1 MEKNYKYSSNHGFDL
16 DVTIGK
22 FAEQANG
29 ECYIRSGDTS
39 LLVTA
44 VASEKPREGID
55 FFPLICDFQEKLYA
69 VGKIPGGFLKREG
82 KASDEATLISRQMD
96 RPLRPLF
103 PENYYN
109 DVQVIATVL
118 SMDEDN
124 KPDCLSTIGASIALG
139 ISDIPFNGPVAAV
152 SVGFVDGNFI
162 INPNEEQREKSLL
175 DLTVAGSKDA
185 INMVEAGANE
195 LTEDQMLEAMLL
207 AHEEIGHICEFTQL
221 IIDEIGKEKNLVE
234 VIVPSELEEKII
246 AEFSEDIKGS
256 IRTTDKM
263 ERGEAMFNI
272 EEAAKERFLEEYP
285 DSEDEIHRVIDDIMK
300 KEVRRMISIDKIR
313 PDGRE
318 MKEIRPLSAEVG
330 TLPRVHGS
338 GLFKRGQTQVLSVVT
353 LGSTADVQ
361 IIDGLNRK
369 EIQKRYMHQY
379 NFPPFSVGDVKPLR
393 APGRR
398 EIGHGHLAER
408 ALIPV
413 LPDPSEFPYTI
424 RVVSEVLSSNGS
436 SSQASICGSTLSL
449 MDAGVPIKKPVAG
462 IAMGLI
468 KEEDSISILTDI
480 QGLEDHLG
488 DMDFKVAG
496 TRDGITALQMDMKIS
511 GITREVLE
519 ESLDNAKE
527 ARMQILDLIDK
538 TIESPRE
545 DISDFAP
552 RLFTIDI
559 DPEKV
564 RDVIG
569 SGGKTI
575 NKIIDETGVTI
586 ETEDDGHIT
595 VASVDGESGKRA
607 IEMIKSIVTDP
618 KAGDVYTG
626 KVTRIMNFGAFVEIA
641 IGKEGLLHIS
651 QIDHKRVEKVE
662 DILNVGD
669 EVTVKVTEIDRQG
682 RINLSRKALLEKPE
696 GSESDD
702 KDDHRQRRDNKRRND
717 KSEAWPADEDPR
729 NLNN

>member
-1 MEKNYKYSSNHGFDL
+1 MVRTYKYESKLGKDFE
-16 DVTIGK
+16 VTIGK

-29 ECYIRSGDTS
+29 ECYIKSGDTS

-109 DVQVIATVL
+109 DVQIIATVL

-124 KPDCLSTIGASIALG
+124 LPDPLTTIGASIALG
-139 ISDIPFNGPVAAV
+139 ISDIPFDGPVG
-152 SVGFVDGNFI
+152 SCMVGKVGDNLI
-162 INPNEEQREKSLL
+162 INPNKEEREKSGLE
-175 DLTVAGSKDA
+175 LTVAGKKGA
-185 INMVEAGANE
+185 INMVEAGAKE
-195 LTEDQMLEAMLL
+195 ISEGEMLEAMLL
-207 AHEEIGHICEFTQL
+207 ALEEIGNISDFIQT
-221 IIDEIGKEKNLVE
+221 IIDDIGKEKIEVDGVE
-234 VIVPSELEEKII
+234 ETELDRKISADFEE
-246 AEFSEDIKGS
+246 EIKDS
-256 IRTTDKM
+256 IRTTDKT
-263 ERGEAMFNI
+263 EREDNIFKI
-272 EEAAKERFLEEYP
+272 EEAAKEKYLEEYP
-285 DSEDEIHRVIDDIMK
+285 ESEDEIHRRIDNIMK

-313 PDGRE
+313 PDGRDLT
-318 MKEIRPLSAEVG
+318 EIRPLSAEAG
-330 TLPRVHGS
+330 LLPRVHGS
-338 GLFKRGQTQVLSVVT
+338 GLFQRGQTQVLSVVT
-353 LGSTADVQ
+353 LGSPGDVQ
-361 IIDGLNRK
+361 IIDGLNRE
-369 EIQKRYMHQY
+369 EIQKRYIHQY
-379 NFPPFSVGDVKPLR
+379 NFPPFCVGDVRPLR
-393 APGRR
+393 GPGRR
-398 EIGHGHLAER
+398 EIGHGRLAER
-408 ALIPV
+408 ALLPV
-413 LPDPSEFPYTI
+413 LPDEKDFPYTI

-449 MDAGVPIKKPVAG
+449 MDAGVPISKPVAG

-468 KEEDSISILTDI
+468 KEDNSISILTDI

-496 TRDGITALQMDMKIS
+496 TRDGITALQMDMKID

-519 ESLDNAKE
+519 ESLNDAHS
-527 ARMQILDLIDK
+527 ARMRILDVIEAAIDK
-538 TIESPRE
+538 PRS
-545 DISDFAP
+545 DISDYAP

-575 NKIIDETGVTI
+575 NKIIDATGVKI

-595 VASVDGESGKRA
+595 VASEDGESGKKA
-607 IEMIKSIVTDP
+607 IEMIKSIVTEP
-618 KAGDVYTG
+618 KPGDIYTG
-626 KVTRIMNFGAFVEIA
+626 KVVRIMNFGAFVEIA

-651 QIDHKRVEKVE
+651 QIDHHRVEKVE
-662 DILNVGD
+662 DVLRVGD
-669 EVTVKVTEIDRQG
+669 EVKVKVTEIDRQG

-696 GSESDD
+696 
-702 KDDHRQRRDNKRRND
+702 
-717 KSEAWPADEDPR
+717 AWPVDESPYKKDKKDK
-729 NLNN
+729 

>member
-1 MEKNYKYSSNHGFDL
+1 MEKNYKYTSSHGFDL

-29 ECYIRSGDTS
+29 ECYIKSGDTS

-109 DVQVIATVL
+109 DVQVIATVF

-139 ISDIPFNGPVAAV
+139 ISDIPFYGPVAAV
-152 SVGFVDGNFI
+152 SVGFVDGEFI
-162 INPNEEQREKSLL
+162 INPNESQREKSLL

-195 LTEDQMLEAMLL
+195 LSEDQMLHAMLL
-207 AHEEIGHICEFTQL
+207 AHEEIGHICDFQQE
-221 IIDEIGKEKNLVE
+221 IIDEIGKEKKLLE
-234 VIVPSELEEKII
+234 VVVPSELEEKII
-246 AEFSEDIKGS
+246 AEYSNYIKGS

-263 ERGEAMFNI
+263 KRGEAIFNI
-272 EEAAKERFLEEYP
+272 EEAAKEKFLEEYP
-285 DSEDEIHRVIDDIMK
+285 ESEDEIHRVIDDIMK

-313 PDGRE
+313 PDGRQ

-353 LGSTADVQ
+353 LGSPADVQ

-369 EIQKRYMHQY
+369 EIQKCYMHQY
-379 NFPPFSVGDVKPLR
+379 NFPPFSVGDIKPLR

-398 EIGHGHLAER
+398 EIGHGRLAER

-413 LPDPSEFPYTI
+413 LPELSEFPYTI

-519 ESLDNAKE
+519 CKSL
-527 ARMQILDLIDK
+527 
-538 TIESPRE
+538 T
-545 DISDFAP
+545 
-552 RLFTIDI
+552 
-559 DPEKV
+559 
-564 RDVIG
+564 
-569 SGGKTI
+569 
-575 NKIIDETGVTI
+575 
-586 ETEDDGHIT
+586 
-595 VASVDGESGKRA
+595 
-607 IEMIKSIVTDP
+607 
-618 KAGDVYTG
+618 
-626 KVTRIMNFGAFVEIA
+626 
-641 IGKEGLLHIS
+641 
-651 QIDHKRVEKVE
+651 
-662 DILNVGD
+662 
-669 EVTVKVTEIDRQG
+669 
-682 RINLSRKALLEKPE
+682 
-696 GSESDD
+696 
-702 KDDHRQRRDNKRRND
+702 
-717 KSEAWPADEDPR
+717 
-729 NLNN
+729 

>member
-29 ECYIRSGDTS
+29 ECYIKSGDTS

-109 DVQVIATVL
+109 DVQVIATVF

-152 SVGFVDGNFI
+152 SVGYVDGEYI
-162 INPNEEQREKSLL
+162 INPNEAQREKSLL
-175 DLTVAGSKDA
+175 ELTVAGSKDA

-195 LTEDQMLEAMLL
+195 LTEDKMLEAMLI
-207 AHEEIGHICEFTQL
+207 AHEEIGHICDFIQT
-221 IIDEIGKEKNLVE
+221 IIDEIGKEKNMVE

-246 AEFSEDIKGS
+246 AEYSEAIKGS

-263 ERGEAMFNI
+263 ERGEAIFNI
-272 EEAAKERFLEEYP
+272 EEAAKEKFLEDYP
-285 DSEDEIHRVIDDIMK
+285 ESEDEIHRVIDDIMK

-313 PDGRE
+313 PDGRQ

-353 LGSTADVQ
+353 LGSPADVQ

-379 NFPPFSVGDVKPLR
+379 NFPPFSVGDIKPLR

-398 EIGHGHLAER
+398 EIGHGRLAER

-413 LPDPSEFPYTI
+413 LPELSEFPYTI

-519 ESLDNAKE
+519 ESLANAKE
-527 ARMQILDLIDK
+527 ARMQILDLIES
-538 TIESPRE
+538 TIENPRE
-545 DISDFAP
+545 DISEFAP

-651 QIDHKRVEKVE
+651 QIDHKRVGKVE
-662 DILNVGD
+662 DVLSVGD
-669 EVTVKVTEIDRQG
+669 EVKVEVTEIDKQG
-682 RINLSRKALLEKPE
+682 RINLSRKALLPKPE
-696 GSESDD
+696 RDEREE
-702 KDDHRQRRDNKRRND
+702 RQERKERPRKQ
-717 KSEAWPADEDPR
+717 EAWPADEDPR
-729 NLNN
+729 DHNN

>member
-1 MEKNYKYSSNHGFDL
+1 MIKNYKYTSKNGYDFE
-16 DVTIGK
+16 VTIGK
-22 FAEQANG
+22 YAEQANG
-29 ECYIRSGDTS
+29 ACFIQSGDTS

-69 VGKIPGGFLKREG
+69 VGKIPGGFLRREG

-118 SMDEDN
+118 SMDHDHL
-124 KPDCLSTIGASIALG
+124 PDPLTTIGASIALG
-139 ISDIPFNGPVAAV
+139 ISDIPFNGPVGACM
-152 SVGFVDGNFI
+152 VGKVDGKLV
-162 INPNEEQREKSLL
+162 INPNEEDRKNSDLH
-175 DLTVAGSKDA
+175 LTVAGKKGA

-195 LTEDQMLEAMLL
+195 LDESEMLEAMLL
-207 AHEEIGHICEFTQL
+207 AL
-221 IIDEIGKEKNLVE
+221 DEIGDISDFIQTIIDDIGLPKKEVE
-234 VIVPSELEEKII
+234 AHEETELDRLISESFEE
-246 AEFSEDIKGS
+246 EIKSS
-256 IRTTDKM
+256 IRTTDKT
-263 ERGEAMFNI
+263 EREDNIFRI
-272 EEAAKERFLEEYP
+272 EEEAKEKFLTDFPET
-285 DSEDEIHRVIDDIMK
+285 EDEIHRRIDDIMK

-313 PDGRE
+313 PDGRA
-318 MKEIRPLSAEVG
+318 MTEIRPLSAEAGV
-330 TLPRVHGS
+330 LPRVHGS
-338 GLFKRGQTQVLSVVT
+338 GLFQRGQTQVLSIVT
-353 LGSTADVQ
+353 LGSPADSQ
-361 IIDGLNRK
+361 LIDGLNI
-369 EIQKRYMHQY
+369 EDVEKRYMHQY
-379 NFPPFSVGDVKPLR
+379 NFPPFCVGDVRPLR
-393 APGRR
+393 GPGRR

-408 ALIPV
+408 ALVPV
-413 LPDPSEFPYTI
+413 LPDEKDFPYTI

-468 KEEDSISILTDI
+468 KEDDSISILTDI

-511 GITREVLE
+511 GITEEVLRQ
-519 ESLDNAKE
+519 SLADAKD
-527 ARMQILDLIDK
+527 ARFRILDV
-538 TIESPRE
+538 IESAIDAPRE
-545 DISDFAP
+545 ELSDYAP
-552 RLFTIDI
+552 RLYTIDI

-569 SGGKTI
+569 SGGKNI
-575 NKIIDETGVTI
+575 NKIIDATGVKI

-595 VASVDGESGKRA
+595 VASNDGASGKKA
-607 IEMIKSIVTDP
+607 IEMIKAIVTDP
-618 KAGDVYTG
+618 KPGDVFEGT
-626 KVTRIMNFGAFVEIA
+626 VVRLMNFGAFVEIA

-651 QIDHKRVEKVE
+651 QIAHHRVNKVE
-662 DILNVGD
+662 DELKVGD
-669 EVTVKVTEIDRQG
+669 KVKVQVTEIDRQG

-696 GSESDD
+696 KE
-702 KDDHRQRRDNKRRND
+702 QRPEKA
-717 KSEAWPADEDPR
+717 EAWPVDESPYRKDK
-729 NLNN
+729 

>member
-1 MEKNYKYSSNHGFDL
+1 MVKTYKYTSKLGKDFE
-16 DVTIGK
+16 VTIGK

-39 LLVTA
+39 MLVTA

-69 VGKIPGGFLKREG
+69 VGKIPGGFLRREG
-82 KASDEATLISRQMD
+82 KSSDEATLISRQMD

-109 DVQVIATVL
+109 DVQIIATVL

-124 KPDCLSTIGASIALG
+124 LPDPLTTIGASIALG
-139 ISDIPFNGPVAAV
+139 ISDIPFDGPVGACM
-152 SVGFVDGNFI
+152 VGKVGDNFI
-162 INPNEEQREKSLL
+162 INPNKEEREKSTLE
-175 DLTVAGSKDA
+175 LTVAGKKGA

-195 LTEDQMLEAMLL
+195 LSESDMLEAMLL
-207 AHEEIGHICEFTQL
+207 ALEEIGHISDFIQT
-221 IIDEIGKEKNLVE
+221 IIDDIGKEKAE
-234 VIVPSELEEKII
+234 VSEIEETELDRLISKDF
-246 AEFSEDIKGS
+246 EQDIKDS
-256 IRTTDKM
+256 IRTTDKT
-263 ERGEAMFNI
+263 EREDNIFRI
-272 EEAAKERFLEEYP
+272 EEEAKAKYLEEYP
-285 DSEDEIHRVIDDIMK
+285 ESEDEIHRRIDNIMK

-313 PDGRE
+313 PDGRDLT
-318 MKEIRPLSAEVG
+318 EIRPLSAEAG
-330 TLPRVHGS
+330 LLPRVHGS

-353 LGSTADVQ
+353 LGSPADVQ
-361 IIDGLNRK
+361 IIDGLNRE
-369 EIQKRYMHQY
+369 EITKRYMHQY
-379 NFPPFSVGDVKPLR
+379 NFPPFCVGDVRPLR
-393 APGRR
+393 GPGRR
-398 EIGHGHLAER
+398 EIGHGRLAER
-408 ALIPV
+408 ALVPV
-413 LPDPSEFPYTI
+413 LPDESEFPYTI

-468 KEEDSISILTDI
+468 KEDDSISILTDI

-519 ESLDNAKE
+519 KSLADAHN
-527 ARMQILDLIDK
+527 ARMRILDV
-538 TIESPRE
+538 IETAIKSPRA
-545 DISDFAP
+545 DISDYAP
-552 RLFTIDI
+552 RLYTIDI

-575 NKIIDETGVTI
+575 NKIIDATGVKI

-595 VASVDGESGKRA
+595 VASDNGESGKKA

-618 KAGDVYTG
+618 KPGDIYTG
-626 KVTRIMNFGAFVEIA
+626 KVVRIMNFGAFVEIA

-651 QIDHKRVEKVE
+651 QIDHHRVEKVE
-662 DILNVGD
+662 DVLSVGD
-669 EVTVKVTEIDRQG
+669 EVKVKVTEIDRQG

-696 GSESDD
+696 
-702 KDDHRQRRDNKRRND
+702 
-717 KSEAWPADEDPR
+717 AWPVDESPYKKNKDK
-729 NLNN
+729 

>member
-29 ECYIRSGDTS
+29 ECYIKCGDTS

-109 DVQVIATVL
+109 DVQVIATVF

-152 SVGFVDGNFI
+152 SVGYVDGEYI
-162 INPNEEQREKSLL
+162 INPNEAQREKSLL
-175 DLTVAGSKDA
+175 ELTVAGSKDA

-195 LTEDQMLEAMLL
+195 LTEDKMLEAMLI
-207 AHEEIGHICEFTQL
+207 AHEEIGHICDFIQT
-221 IIDEIGKEKNLVE
+221 IIDEIGKEKNMVE
-234 VIVPSELEEKII
+234 VIVPSELEEKIV
-246 AEFSEDIKGS
+246 AEYSEAIKGS

-263 ERGEAMFNI
+263 ERGEAIFNI
-272 EEAAKERFLEEYP
+272 EEAAKEKFLEDYP
-285 DSEDEIHRVIDDIMK
+285 ESEDEIHRVIDDIMK

-313 PDGRE
+313 PDGRQ

-353 LGSTADVQ
+353 LGSPADVQ

-379 NFPPFSVGDVKPLR
+379 NFPPFSVGDIKPLR

-398 EIGHGHLAER
+398 EIGHGRLAER

-413 LPDPSEFPYTI
+413 LPDISEFPYTI

-519 ESLDNAKE
+519 ESLANAKE
-527 ARMQILDLIDK
+527 ARMQILDLIES
-538 TIESPRE
+538 TIENPRE
-545 DISDFAP
+545 DISEFAP

-651 QIDHKRVEKVE
+651 QIDHKRVGKVE
-662 DILNVGD
+662 DVLSVGD
-669 EVTVKVTEIDRQG
+669 EVKVEVTEIDKQG
-682 RINLSRKALLEKPE
+682 RINLSRKALLPKPE
-696 GSESDD
+696 RDEREE
-702 KDDHRQRRDNKRRND
+702 RQERKERPRKQ
-717 KSEAWPADEDPR
+717 EAWPADEDPR
-729 NLNN
+729 DHNN

>member
-1 MEKNYKYSSNHGFDL
+1 MVKTYKYESKLGKDFEI
-16 DVTIGK
+16 TIGK

-29 ECYIRSGDTS
+29 ECYIKSGDTS

-109 DVQVIATVL
+109 DVQIIATVL

-124 KPDCLSTIGASIALG
+124 LPDPLTTIGASIALG
-139 ISDIPFNGPVAAV
+139 ISDIPFDGPVGACM
-152 SVGFVDGNFI
+152 VGKVGDKLI
-162 INPNEEQREKSLL
+162 INPNKEEREKSSLE
-175 DLTVAGSKDA
+175 LTVAGKKGA
-185 INMVEAGANE
+185 INMVEAGAKE
-195 LTEDQMLEAMLL
+195 ISEGEMLEAMLL
-207 AHEEIGHICEFTQL
+207 ALEEIGNISDFIQT
-221 IIDEIGKEKNLVE
+221 IIDDIGKEKIE
-234 VIVPSELEEKII
+234 VAQIEETELDRKISADFEE
-246 AEFSEDIKGS
+246 EIKNS
-256 IRTTDKM
+256 IRTTDKT
-263 ERGEAMFNI
+263 EREDNIFNI
-272 EEAAKERFLEEYP
+272 EEAAKEKYLEEYP
-285 DSEDEIHRVIDDIMK
+285 ESEDEIHRRIDNIMK

-313 PDGRE
+313 PDGRDLT
-318 MKEIRPLSAEVG
+318 EIRPLSAEAG
-330 TLPRVHGS
+330 LLPRVHGS
-338 GLFKRGQTQVLSVVT
+338 GLFQRGQTQVLSVVT
-353 LGSTADVQ
+353 LGSPADVQ
-361 IIDGLNRK
+361 IIDGLNRE
-369 EIQKRYMHQY
+369 EIQKRYIHQY
-379 NFPPFSVGDVKPLR
+379 NFPPFCVGDVRPLR
-393 APGRR
+393 GPGRR
-398 EIGHGHLAER
+398 EIGHGRLAER
-408 ALIPV
+408 ALLPV
-413 LPDPSEFPYTI
+413 LPDEKDFPYTI

-449 MDAGVPIKKPVAG
+449 MDAGVPISKPVAG

-468 KEEDSISILTDI
+468 KEDDSISILTDI

-496 TRDGITALQMDMKIS
+496 TRDGITALQMDMKID

-519 ESLDNAKE
+519 ESLNDAHS
-527 ARMQILDLIDK
+527 ARMRILDVIESAIDK
-538 TIESPRE
+538 PRS
-545 DISDFAP
+545 DISDYAP

-575 NKIIDETGVTI
+575 NKIIDATGVKI

-595 VASVDGESGKRA
+595 VASEDGESGKKA

-618 KAGDVYTG
+618 KPGDIYTG
-626 KVTRIMNFGAFVEIA
+626 KVVRIMNFGAFVEIA

-651 QIDHKRVEKVE
+651 QIDHHRVEKVE
-662 DILNVGD
+662 DVLSVGD
-669 EVTVKVTEIDRQG
+669 EVKVKVTEIDRQG

-696 GSESDD
+696 
-702 KDDHRQRRDNKRRND
+702 
-717 KSEAWPADEDPR
+717 AWPVDESPYRKDKKDK
-729 NLNN
+729 

>member
-29 ECYIRSGDTS
+29 ECYIKSGDTS

-109 DVQVIATVL
+109 DVQVIATVF

-152 SVGFVDGNFI
+152 SVGYVDGEYI

-175 DLTVAGSKDA
+175 ELTVAGSKDA

-195 LTEDQMLEAMLL
+195 LTEDKMLEAMLI
-207 AHEEIGHICEFTQL
+207 AHEEIGHICDFIQT
-221 IIDEIGKEKNLVE
+221 IIDEIGKEKNMVE
-234 VIVPSELEEKII
+234 VIVPSELEEKIV
-246 AEFSEDIKGS
+246 AEYSEAIKGS

-263 ERGEAMFNI
+263 ERGEAIFNI
-272 EEAAKERFLEEYP
+272 EEAAKEKFLEDYP
-285 DSEDEIHRVIDDIMK
+285 ESEDEIHRVIDDIMK

-313 PDGRE
+313 PDGRQ
-318 MKEIRPLSAEVG
+318 MKEIRPLSAEVA

-353 LGSTADVQ
+353 LGSPADVQ

-379 NFPPFSVGDVKPLR
+379 NFPPFSVGDIKPLR

-398 EIGHGHLAER
+398 EIGHGRLAER

-413 LPDPSEFPYTI
+413 LPDISEFPYTI

-519 ESLDNAKE
+519 ESLANAKE
-527 ARMQILDLIDK
+527 ARMQILDLIES
-538 TIESPRE
+538 TIQNPRE
-545 DISDFAP
+545 DISEFAP

-651 QIDHKRVEKVE
+651 QIDHKRVGKVE
-662 DILNVGD
+662 DVLSVGD
-669 EVTVKVTEIDRQG
+669 EVKVEVTEIDKQG
-682 RINLSRKALLEKPE
+682 RINLSRKALLPKPE
-696 GSESDD
+696 RDE
-702 KDDHRQRRDNKRRND
+702 KEERQDRKERPRKQ
-717 KSEAWPADEDPR
+717 EAWPADEDPR
-729 NLNN
+729 DHNN

>member
-1 MEKNYKYSSNHGFDL
+1 MVKTYKYESKLGKDFEI
-16 DVTIGK
+16 TIGK

-29 ECYIRSGDTS
+29 ECYIKSGDTS

-109 DVQVIATVL
+109 DVQIIATVL

-124 KPDCLSTIGASIALG
+124 LPDPLTTIGASIALG
-139 ISDIPFNGPVAAV
+139 ISDIPFDGPVGACM
-152 SVGFVDGNFI
+152 VGKVGDKLI
-162 INPNEEQREKSLL
+162 INPNKEEREKSSLE
-175 DLTVAGSKDA
+175 LTVAGKKGA
-185 INMVEAGANE
+185 INMVEAGAKE
-195 LTEDQMLEAMLL
+195 ISEDEMLEAMLL
-207 AHEEIGHICEFTQL
+207 ALEEIGNISDFIQT
-221 IIDEIGKEKNLVE
+221 IIDDIGKEKIEVAQVE
-234 VIVPSELEEKII
+234 ETELDRKISADFEE
-246 AEFSEDIKGS
+246 EIKNS
-256 IRTTDKM
+256 IRTTDKT
-263 ERGEAMFNI
+263 EREDNIFNI
-272 EEAAKERFLEEYP
+272 EEAAKEKYLEEYP
-285 DSEDEIHRVIDDIMK
+285 ESEDEIHRRIDNIMK

-313 PDGRE
+313 PDGRDLT
-318 MKEIRPLSAEVG
+318 EIRPLSAEAG
-330 TLPRVHGS
+330 LLPRVHGS
-338 GLFKRGQTQVLSVVT
+338 GLFQRGQTQVLSVVT
-353 LGSTADVQ
+353 LGSPADVQ
-361 IIDGLNRK
+361 IIDGLNRE
-369 EIQKRYMHQY
+369 EIQKRYIHQY
-379 NFPPFSVGDVKPLR
+379 NFPPFCVGDVRPLR
-393 APGRR
+393 GPGRR
-398 EIGHGHLAER
+398 EIGHGRLAER

-413 LPDPSEFPYTI
+413 LPDEKDFPYTI

-449 MDAGVPIKKPVAG
+449 MDAGVPISKPVAG

-468 KEEDSISILTDI
+468 KEDDSISILTDI

-496 TRDGITALQMDMKIS
+496 TRDGITALQMDMKID

-519 ESLDNAKE
+519 ESLNDAHS
-527 ARMQILDLIDK
+527 ARMRILDV
-538 TIESPRE
+538 IESAIEKPRS
-545 DISDFAP
+545 DISDYAP

-575 NKIIDETGVTI
+575 NKIIDATGVKI

-595 VASVDGESGKRA
+595 VASDNGKSGKKA
-607 IEMIKSIVTDP
+607 IDMIKSIVTDP
-618 KAGDVYTG
+618 KPGDIYTG
-626 KVTRIMNFGAFVEIA
+626 NVVRIMNFGAFVEIA

-651 QIDHKRVEKVE
+651 QIDHHRVEKVE
-662 DILNVGD
+662 DVLSVGD
-669 EVTVKVTEIDRQG
+669 EVKVKVTEIDRQG

-696 GSESDD
+696 
-702 KDDHRQRRDNKRRND
+702 
-717 KSEAWPADEDPR
+717 AWPVDESPYRKDKR
-729 NLNN
+729 DK

>member
-29 ECYIRSGDTS
+29 ECYIKSGDTS

-109 DVQVIATVL
+109 DVQVIATVF

-152 SVGFVDGNFI
+152 SVGYVDGEYI
-162 INPNEEQREKSLL
+162 INPNEAQREKSLL
-175 DLTVAGSKDA
+175 ELTVAGSKDA

-195 LTEDQMLEAMLL
+195 LTEDKMLEAMLI
-207 AHEEIGHICEFTQL
+207 AHEEIGHICDFIQT
-221 IIDEIGKEKNLVE
+221 IIDEIGKEKNMVE

-246 AEFSEDIKGS
+246 AEYSEAIKGS

-263 ERGEAMFNI
+263 ERGEAIFNI
-272 EEAAKERFLEEYP
+272 EEAAKEKFLEDYP
-285 DSEDEIHRVIDDIMK
+285 ESEDEIHRVIDDIMK

-313 PDGRE
+313 PDGRQ
-318 MKEIRPLSAEVG
+318 MKEIRPLSAEVS

-353 LGSTADVQ
+353 LGSPADVQ

-379 NFPPFSVGDVKPLR
+379 NFPPFSVGDIKPLR

-398 EIGHGHLAER
+398 EIGHGRLAER

-413 LPDPSEFPYTI
+413 LPELSEFPYTI

-519 ESLDNAKE
+519 ESLANAKE
-527 ARMQILDLIDK
+527 ARMQILDLIES
-538 TIESPRE
+538 TIQNPRE
-545 DISDFAP
+545 DISEFAP

-651 QIDHKRVEKVE
+651 QIDHKRVGKVE
-662 DILNVGD
+662 DVLSVGD
-669 EVTVKVTEIDRQG
+669 EVKVEVTEIDKQG
-682 RINLSRKALLEKPE
+682 RINLSRKALLPKPE
-696 GSESDD
+696 REEKEERGDRPR
-702 KDDHRQRRDNKRRND
+702 KQ
-717 KSEAWPADEDPR
+717 EAWPADEDPR
-729 NLNN
+729 NHNN

>member
-1 MEKNYKYSSNHGFDL
+1 MVKTYKYESKLGKDFE
-16 DVTIGK
+16 VTIGK

-29 ECYIRSGDTS
+29 ECYIKSGDTS

-109 DVQVIATVL
+109 DVQIIATVL

-124 KPDCLSTIGASIALG
+124 LPDPLTTIGASIALG
-139 ISDIPFNGPVAAV
+139 ISDIPFDGPVGACM
-152 SVGFVDGNFI
+152 VGKVGDKLI
-162 INPNEEQREKSLL
+162 INPNKEEREKSSLE
-175 DLTVAGSKDA
+175 LTVAGKKGA
-185 INMVEAGANE
+185 INMVEAGAKE
-195 LTEDQMLEAMLL
+195 ISEEEMLEAMLL
-207 AHEEIGHICEFTQL
+207 ALEEIGNISDFIQT
-221 IIDEIGKEKNLVE
+221 IIDDIGKEKIEVAQVE
-234 VIVPSELEEKII
+234 ETELDRKISADFEE
-246 AEFSEDIKGS
+246 EIKNS
-256 IRTTDKM
+256 IRTTDKT
-263 ERGEAMFNI
+263 EREDNIFNI
-272 EEAAKERFLEEYP
+272 EESAKEKYLEEYP
-285 DSEDEIHRVIDDIMK
+285 ESEDEIHRRIDNIMK

-313 PDGRE
+313 PDGRDLT
-318 MKEIRPLSAEVG
+318 EIRPLSAEAG
-330 TLPRVHGS
+330 LLPRVHGS
-338 GLFKRGQTQVLSVVT
+338 GLFQRGQTQVLSVVT
-353 LGSTADVQ
+353 LGSPADVQ
-361 IIDGLNRK
+361 IIDGLNRE
-369 EIQKRYMHQY
+369 EIQKRYIHQY
-379 NFPPFSVGDVKPLR
+379 NFPPFCVGDVRPLR
-393 APGRR
+393 GPGRR
-398 EIGHGHLAER
+398 EIGHGRLAER
-408 ALIPV
+408 ALLPV
-413 LPDPSEFPYTI
+413 LPDEKDFPYTI

-449 MDAGVPIKKPVAG
+449 MDAGVPISKPVAG

-468 KEEDSISILTDI
+468 KEDDSISILTDI

-496 TRDGITALQMDMKIS
+496 TRDGITALQMDMKID

-519 ESLDNAKE
+519 ESLNDAHS
-527 ARMQILDLIDK
+527 ARMRILDVIESAIDK
-538 TIESPRE
+538 PRS
-545 DISDFAP
+545 DISDYAP

-575 NKIIDETGVTI
+575 NKIIDATGVKI

-595 VASVDGESGKRA
+595 VASEDGESGKKA

-618 KAGDVYTG
+618 KPGDIYTG
-626 KVTRIMNFGAFVEIA
+626 KVVRIMNFGAFVEIA

-651 QIDHKRVEKVE
+651 QIDHHRVEKVE
-662 DILNVGD
+662 DVLSVGD
-669 EVTVKVTEIDRQG
+669 EVKVKVTEIDRQG

-696 GSESDD
+696 
-702 KDDHRQRRDNKRRND
+702 
-717 KSEAWPADEDPR
+717 AWPVDESPYRKDKKDK
-729 NLNN
+729 

>member
-1 MEKNYKYSSNHGFDL
+1 MIKNYKYTSKNGYDFE
-16 DVTIGK
+16 VTIGK
-22 FAEQANG
+22 YAEQANG
-29 ECYIRSGDTS
+29 ACFIQSGDTS

-69 VGKIPGGFLKREG
+69 VGKIPGGFLRREG

-118 SMDEDN
+118 SMDHDHL
-124 KPDCLSTIGASIALG
+124 PDPLTTIGASIALG
-139 ISDIPFNGPVAAV
+139 ISDIPFDGPVGACM
-152 SVGFVDGNFI
+152 VGKVDGKLV
-162 INPNEEQREKSLL
+162 INPNEEDRKKSDLE
-175 DLTVAGSKDA
+175 LTVAGKKGA

-195 LTEDQMLEAMLL
+195 LDESEMLEAMLL
-207 AHEEIGHICEFTQL
+207 AL
-221 IIDEIGKEKNLVE
+221 DEIGDISDFIQTIIDDIGLPKKEVE
-234 VIVPSELEEKII
+234 EHEETELDRLISESFEE
-246 AEFSEDIKGS
+246 EIKSS
-256 IRTTDKM
+256 IRTTDKT
-263 ERGEAMFNI
+263 EREDNIFRI
-272 EEAAKERFLEEYP
+272 EEEAKEKFLGDFPET
-285 DSEDEIHRVIDDIMK
+285 EDEIHRRIDDIMK

-318 MKEIRPLSAEVG
+318 MTEIRPLSAEAGV
-330 TLPRVHGS
+330 LPRVHGS
-338 GLFKRGQTQVLSVVT
+338 GLFQRGQTQVLSIVT
-353 LGSTADVQ
+353 LGSPADSQ
-361 IIDGLNRK
+361 LIDGLNI
-369 EIQKRYMHQY
+369 EDVEKRYMHQY
-379 NFPPFSVGDVKPLR
+379 NFPPFCVGDVRPLR
-393 APGRR
+393 GPGRR

-408 ALIPV
+408 ALVPV
-413 LPDPSEFPYTI
+413 LPDEKDFPYTI

-468 KEEDSISILTDI
+468 KEDDSISILTDI

-511 GITREVLE
+511 GITEEVLRQ
-519 ESLDNAKE
+519 SLADAKD
-527 ARMQILDLIDK
+527 ARFRILDVIEFAIDA
-538 TIESPRE
+538 PRAE
-545 DISDFAP
+545 LSDFAP
-552 RLFTIDI
+552 RLYTIDI

-569 SGGKTI
+569 SGGKNI
-575 NKIIDETGVTI
+575 NKIIDATGVKI

-595 VASVDGESGKRA
+595 VASNDGASGKKA
-607 IEMIKSIVTDP
+607 IEMIKAIVTDP
-618 KAGDVYTG
+618 KPGDVFEGT
-626 KVTRIMNFGAFVEIA
+626 VVRLMNFGAFVEIA

-651 QIDHKRVEKVE
+651 QIAHHRVNKVE
-662 DILNVGD
+662 DELKVGD
-669 EVTVKVTEIDRQG
+669 KVRVQVTEIDRQG

-696 GSESDD
+696 KAERPE
-702 KDDHRQRRDNKRRND
+702 KA
-717 KSEAWPADEDPR
+717 EAWPVDESPYRKDK
-729 NLNN
+729 

>member
-1 MEKNYKYSSNHGFDL
+1 MVKTYKYESKLGKDFE
-16 DVTIGK
+16 VTIGK

-29 ECYIRSGDTS
+29 ECYIKSGDTS

-109 DVQVIATVL
+109 DVQIIATVL

-124 KPDCLSTIGASIALG
+124 LPDPLTTIGASIALG
-139 ISDIPFNGPVAAV
+139 ISDIPFDGPVGACM
-152 SVGFVDGNFI
+152 VGKVGDKLI
-162 INPNEEQREKSLL
+162 INPNKEEREKSSLE
-175 DLTVAGSKDA
+175 LTVAGKKGA
-185 INMVEAGANE
+185 INMVEAGAKE
-195 LTEDQMLEAMLL
+195 ISEEEMLEAMLL
-207 AHEEIGHICEFTQL
+207 ALEEIGNISDFIQT
-221 IIDEIGKEKNLVE
+221 IIDDIGKEKIE
-234 VIVPSELEEKII
+234 VAQIEETELDRKISADFEE
-246 AEFSEDIKGS
+246 EIKNS
-256 IRTTDKM
+256 IRTTDKT
-263 ERGEAMFNI
+263 EREDNIFNI
-272 EEAAKERFLEEYP
+272 EEAAKEKYLEEYP
-285 DSEDEIHRVIDDIMK
+285 ESEDEIHRRIDNIMK

-313 PDGRE
+313 PDGRDLT
-318 MKEIRPLSAEVG
+318 EIRPLSAEAG
-330 TLPRVHGS
+330 LLPRVHGS
-338 GLFKRGQTQVLSVVT
+338 GLFQRGQTQVLSVVT
-353 LGSTADVQ
+353 LGSPADVQ
-361 IIDGLNRK
+361 IIDGLNRE
-369 EIQKRYMHQY
+369 EIQKRYIHQY
-379 NFPPFSVGDVKPLR
+379 NFPPFCVGDVRPLR
-393 APGRR
+393 GPGRR
-398 EIGHGHLAER
+398 EIGHGRLAER
-408 ALIPV
+408 ALLPV
-413 LPDPSEFPYTI
+413 LPDEKDFPYTI

-449 MDAGVPIKKPVAG
+449 MDAGVPISKPVAG

-468 KEEDSISILTDI
+468 KEDDSISILTDI

-496 TRDGITALQMDMKIS
+496 TRDGITALQMDMKID

-519 ESLDNAKE
+519 ESLNDAHS
-527 ARMQILDLIDK
+527 ARMRILDVIESAIDK
-538 TIESPRE
+538 PRS
-545 DISDFAP
+545 DISDYAP

-575 NKIIDETGVTI
+575 NKIIDATGVKI

-595 VASVDGESGKRA
+595 VASDNGESGKKA
-607 IEMIKSIVTDP
+607 IDMIKSIVTDP
-618 KAGDVYTG
+618 KPGDIYTG
-626 KVTRIMNFGAFVEIA
+626 KVVRIMNFGAFVEIA

-651 QIDHKRVEKVE
+651 QIDHHRVEKVE
-662 DILNVGD
+662 DVLSVGD
-669 EVTVKVTEIDRQG
+669 EVKVKVTEIDRQG

-696 GSESDD
+696 
-702 KDDHRQRRDNKRRND
+702 
-717 KSEAWPADEDPR
+717 AWPVDESPYRKDKR
-729 NLNN
+729 DK